1 MLEEQMGPVISTLWL
16 PYQMLPD
23 SAHPAPSNQD
33 IGLSQESVVFQFAT
47 QPSSDLPTLLSTMK
61 EAEFRK
67 KDNSGRSYEMDAP

>member
-1 MLEEQMGPVISTLWL
+1 VLEEQMGPVTSTLWL

-23 SAHPAPSNQD
+23 SAHPAPSNRD

-47 QPSSDLPTLLSTMK
+47 KFRPTSFAFNH

-67 KDNSGRSYEMDAP
+67 KDNSGWSYKIDAP